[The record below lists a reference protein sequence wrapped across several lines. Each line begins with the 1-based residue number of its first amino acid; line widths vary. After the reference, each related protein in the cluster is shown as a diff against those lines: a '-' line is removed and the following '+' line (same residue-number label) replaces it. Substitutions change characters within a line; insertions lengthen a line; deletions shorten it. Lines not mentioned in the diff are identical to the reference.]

1 MGERSEKRL
10 GKFLQYWQEQFP
22 HITPENSFLLLAV
35 SGGADSTVLADL
47 VYHAGFSFCIAHMNF
62 QLRGQESVRD
72 EIFVQSLAEKYAC
85 EVRVQHVD
93 TEQYMQ
99 DHKLSVQEA
108 ARELRYNWFM
118 ELVREYQEKTG
129 IKNIYLA
136 TAHHAD
142 DAMETMLMHFFRG
155 TGIQG
160 LTGIPVLQEERHIIR
175 PLLGF
180 RKKELQEY
188 VKENSIGFVEDS
200 SNAGNDYTRNFFRN
214 TLLPQIKEVYPM
226 VEQNLLYNIE
236 RFRDVA
242 WVYKTTME
250 QQLKKLVV
258 HKNGEWH
265 IPVLKWKQ
273 CPYLAAVTWEI
284 IRPYGFTSAQT
295 AEVIRLL
302 DAANGAYMTSAS
314 FRIIRN
320 RNWMIMAPLA
330 TGEASHILIEEND
343 NRIAYEQGILE
354 ITRSK
359 ASSHIPNN
367 TQEALL
373 DAGSITY
380 PLLLR
385 RWKQGDYF
393 YPLGMQKKKKLSRF
407 LIDLKLSKT
416 EKENVWVIES
426 DRRILWVVGYRID
439 HRFRITD
446 STSGVLHI
454 KTAR

>member
-1 MGERSEKRL
+1 MGERSEKRV
-10 GKFLQYWQEQFP
+10 GKFLHFWQEQFP
-22 HITPENSFLLLAV
+22 RITRENSFLLLAV
-35 SGGADSTVLADL
+35 SGGADSTVLVDL
-47 VYHAGFSFCIAHMNF
+47 VYHAGFSFSIVHMNF
-62 QLRGQESVRD
+62 QLRGQESMRD
-72 EIFVQSLAEKYAC
+72 ETFVRSLGEKYAC
-85 EVRVQHVD
+85 EVRVQRVD

-99 DHKLSVQEA
+99 DHKVSVQEA

-129 IKNIYLA
+129 VKNIHLV

-142 DAMETMLMHFFRG
+142 DTMETMLMHFFRG

-160 LTGIPVLQEERHIIR
+160 LTGIPAVQEERRIIR

-188 VKENSIGFVEDS
+188 AKEYGIGFVEDS

-226 VEQNLLYNIE
+226 VEQNLLHNIE

-242 WVYKTTME
+242 WVYKTAME

-273 CPYLAAVTWEI
+273 CVCLAAVTWEI

-295 AEVIRLL
+295 SEVVRLL
-302 DAANGAYMTSAS
+302 DAANGAYITSPS

-320 RNWMIMAPLA
+320 RNWMIIAPLA
-330 TGEASHILIEEND
+330 TKEANHILIEEND
-343 NRIAYEQGILE
+343 NRVMYEQGTLAISY
-354 ITRSK
+354 SK
-359 ASSHIPNN
+359 TPSHIPNH

-373 DAGSITY
+373 DAGNITW

-416 EKENVWVIES
+416 EKENVWVVES
-426 DRRILWVVGYRID
+426 NRRIIWVVGHRID

-446 STSGVLHI
+446 HTSGVLHI
-454 KTAR
+454 KTIQ